1 MWQMSLQDSYFE
13 RDGGRIAY
21 RIAGSGRPLGYAHG
35 VLLSRAGV
43 RGLKLFDIEA
53 VADGRRLLTYDQRGH
68 GRSTGRPRAEDY
80 RFENFS
86 RDLLGLLD
94 EAAIEEPMD
103 FVGSSL
109 GCDVALRSAI
119 AAPDRFRR
127 LVLMIPPVAWENG
140 PQQARD
146 WYTDSADAIDTEGQA
161 AWLRRWAEGEP
172 LPIFADY
179 PEFGFTPDVPGELLA
194 PILRGIG
201 RSDLPDPVEIA
212 ALGHPTLILAWDT
225 DPLHPISTAE
235 TLRELLPNATLHVS
249 TSVADIKT
257 WTERTA
263 AFLAD

>member
-1 MWQMSLQDSYFE
+1 MPLQDSYFE

-21 RIAGSGRPLGYAHG
+21 RVAGSGRPLGYAHG

-68 GRSTGRPRAEDY
+68 GRSTGRPRIEDY

-94 EAAIEEPMD
+94 AAGIDEPMD

-119 AAPDRFRR
+119 AAPQRFRR
-127 LVLMIPPVAWENG
+127 LVLMIPPVAWESG
-140 PQQARD
+140 PQLARD
-146 WYTDSADAIDTEGQA
+146 WYTDAADAIDTEGPE
-161 AWLRRWAEGEP
+161 AWLHQWAESEP

-179 PEFGFTPDVPGELLA
+179 PEFGFTPDVPHELLS

-201 RSDLPDPVEIA
+201 CSDLADPAEIA
-212 ALGHPTLILAWDT
+212 TLVHPTLILAWDT

-257 WTERTA
+257 WTDRTA